1 VDVGIVGA
9 GTAGAASALF
19 LSRAGHRVTVYERV
33 PDPGA
38 VGAGIVLQPTGQAVL
53 ARLGLFEAVHA
64 KAARLD
70 GLKCVTDRGRTVVD
84 LAYETVSR
92 DLFGLGTHRGLLF
105 HVLFSAAKREANV
118 RCGTAIVSLERRL
131 GKVIAI
137 DEHGERHG
145 PHDLLIVA
153 DGARSQLREHVRIPG
168 MHVRRYPW
176 GALWFLA
183 HDPERWFR
191 GRLLQIV
198 RSNARMLGFL
208 PTGEDANDRT
218 PVTSI
223 YWSMHGDAVAAFR
236 RAPIGEWKNEV
247 RAMLDG
253 AGDKETR
260 VAAESL
266 LAQIRDES
274 QLVYTAYHDV
284 RAYPYGD
291 DSVVLLGDAAH
302 AMSPQLGQG
311 CNLALMDALVLAE
324 SVHAFPEHPARAIAT
339 YALRRRTHLSLYG
352 QATRWL
358 TPFFQGDAGVLG
370 DLRDLFM
377 APAGR
382 IPFVRRLMTLSM
394 SGTLGSWLGHTMA
407 LPPRESQVPG
417 LLPAPTSP

>member
-1 VDVGIVGA
+1 VNIGIVGA

-19 LSRAGHRVTVYERV
+19 LSRAGHDVTLYERV

-70 GLKCVTDRGRTVVD
+70 GLLCVTDRGRKVVD

-105 HVLFSAAKREANV
+105 DALFSAARRECTV
-118 RCGTAIVSLERRL
+118 KCGVGVTEIERQR
-131 GKVIAI
+131 GKVVVR
-137 DEHGERHG
+137 DDRGERHG
-145 PHDLLIVA
+145 PHDMLIVA
-153 DGARSQLREHVRIPG
+153 DGARSQLRDQVHIPD
-168 MHVRRYPW
+168 MRVRRYAW

-183 HDPERWFR
+183 RDPERRFR

-208 PTGEDANDRT
+208 PTGEDATDHG

-223 YWSMHGDAVAAFR
+223 YWSMHGEAVEAFR
-236 RAPIGEWKNEV
+236 RRPLDEWKDEV
-247 RAMLDG
+247 RTMLDG
-253 AGDKETR
+253 AGEKQARED
-260 VAAESL
+260 AEAL
-266 LAQIRDES
+266 LAQIHDQS
-274 QLVYTAYHDV
+274 QLLYTAYHDV
-284 RAYPYGD
+284 QTWPYGD
-291 DSVVLLGDAAH
+291 ASVVLLGDAAH

-324 SVHAFPEHPARAIAT
+324 CVHAFPTDPARAIAT
-339 YALRRRTHLSLYG
+339 YSSRRRTHLLVYG

-358 TPFFQGDAGVLG
+358 TPFFQGDVGLLG

-377 APAGR
+377 APAGKL
-382 IPFVRRLMTLSM
+382 PFVRKLMTVSM
-394 SGTLGSWLGHTMA
+394 SGTLGSWLGSTLA
-407 LPPRESQVPG
+407 LPPRVSEVPG
-417 LLPAPTSP
+417 LPASTT